1 MEQQHSFWRTGTID
15 ITNLIFNWAILNAIS
30 NADQVCQVTYSAV
43 GFWQME
49 SLLHDILVKAGLGDL
64 SGLHSK

>member
-1 MEQQHSFWRTGTID
+1 MKQQHSFWWTGTIN
-15 ITNLIFNWAILNAIS
+15 ITYFIFHWTVFNAIS
-30 NADQVCQVTYSAV
+30 NADQVGQVTYSAV
-43 GFWQME
+43 GLRQME

>member
-1 MEQQHSFWRTGTID
+1 MIKFSY
-15 ITNLIFNWAILNAIS
+15 LISYPALLKCNGAVNAIS
-30 NADQVCQVTYSAV
+30 NDEQVGQVTYSAV
-43 GFWQME
+43 GLWQME

>member
-1 MEQQHSFWRTGTID
+1 MEQQHSFWRTRAIEITYFIFHWTI
-15 ITNLIFNWAILNAIS
+15 LYAIS
-30 NADQVCQVTYSAV
+30 NADQVGQVTYSAA

-64 SGLHSK
+64 SRLHSK

>member
-1 MEQQHSFWRTGTID
+1 MKQQHFFRRTSAID
-15 ITNLIFNWAILNAIS
+15 ITYLIFHWAVLNAIS
-30 NADQVCQVTYSAV
+30 NADQVGQVTYSTV
-43 GFWQME
+43 GLRQME